1 MKRRRSAKKRL
12 AVERE
17 RTKAGV
23 ALNPSPFRALDGIMR
38 RLAALLLQCL
48 ALEVG
53 AGEGPV
59 EVHQVLDLPSAG
71 TDKVVAMTLDACGG
85 GFDRDLIQLLIDH
98 RVPATIFATKR
109 WLDHNP
115 SGLALIKA
123 HSDLFEVEDH
133 GARHVPAVIGMDR
146 RVYGILGHPDI
157 AHLQAE
163 VTGGAEAVGKA
174 TGVAPRWY
182 RAATAEYDPDALTAI
197 ADMGFKVA
205 GFSLNVDD
213 GATLDKEAIVIRMR
227 RIKRGDIL
235 IAHMNRPNSDTAEAL
250 AEILPSLLEQ
260 GYRFVKL
267 GEFGVRPATSGRT
280 ARIKGNKPLSR
291 ATPDG

>member
-163 VTGGAEAVGKA
+163 VIGGAEAVGKA

-182 RAATAEYDPDALTAI
+182 RAATAEYDPEALAAI

-267 GEFGVRPATSGRT
+267 GEFGVRPATSGPT

>member
-1 MKRRRSAKKRL
+1 
-12 AVERE
+12 
-17 RTKAGV
+17 
-23 ALNPSPFRALDGIMR
+23 MR

-59 EVHQVLDLPSAG
+59 EVHQVLDVPSAG
-71 TDKVVAMTLDACGG
+71 TDKMVALTLDACGG
-85 GFDRDLIQLLIDH
+85 GFDRDLLQMLID
-98 RVPATIFATKR
+98 RRIPATIFATGR
-109 WLDHNP
+109 WLEHNP
-115 SGLALIKA
+115 SGVTLIKT

-133 GARHVPAVIGMDR
+133 GARHVPAVIGADR

-157 AHLQAE
+157 AHLQTE
-163 VTGGAEAVGKA
+163 VAGGAAAVEKA
-174 TGVAPRWY
+174 TGVKPHWY
-182 RAATAEYDPDALTAI
+182 RAATAEYDPEALAAI
-197 ADMGFKVA
+197 SDMGFKVA

-213 GATLDKEAIVIRMR
+213 GATLDKAAIVVRMR

-250 AEILPSLLEQ
+250 AEILPSLVEQ

-267 GEFGVRPATSGRT
+267 GDFGVRPAADGRT
-280 ARIKGNKPLSR
+280 ARVKSPRPLSKV
-291 ATPDG
+291 TPDG

>member
-1 MKRRRSAKKRL
+1 MEGA
-12 AVERE
+12 
-17 RTKAGV
+17 KAGT
-23 ALNPSPFRALDGIMR
+23 AFNPSPFRALDEIMR
-38 RLAALLLQCL
+38 RLGALLLQCL
-48 ALEVG
+48 ALEVS

-59 EVHQVLDLPSAG
+59 EVHHVLDLPSAG
-71 TDKVVAMTLDACGG
+71 TEKVVALTLDACGG
-85 GFDRDLIQLLIDH
+85 GFDRDLIQLLID
-98 RVPATIFATKR
+98 RRIPATIFATKR
-109 WLDHNP
+109 WLGHNP

-133 GARHVPAVIGMDR
+133 GARHVPAVIGADR

-163 VTGGAEAVGKA
+163 VTGGAEAVEKA

-182 RAATAEYDPDALTAI
+182 RAATAEYDPEALAAI
-197 ADMGFKVA
+197 TDMGFKVA

-250 AEILPSLLEQ
+250 VEILPSLVEQ
-260 GYRFVKL
+260 GFRFVKL
-267 GEFGVRPATSGRT
+267 GDFGVRPAAGGRT
-280 ARIKGNKPLSR
+280 ARVKGPKPLSR
-291 ATPDG
+291 VTPNG

>member
-1 MKRRRSAKKRL
+1 
-12 AVERE
+12 
-17 RTKAGV
+17 
-23 ALNPSPFRALDGIMR
+23 MR

-71 TDKVVAMTLDACGG
+71 TDKMVALTLDACGG
-85 GFDRDLIQLLIDH
+85 GFDRDLLQMLID
-98 RVPATIFATKR
+98 RRIPATIFATGR
-109 WLDHNP
+109 WLEHNP
-115 SGLALIKA
+115 SGVTLIKT

-133 GARHVPAVIGMDR
+133 GARHVPAVIGADR

-157 AHLQAE
+157 AHLQTE
-163 VTGGAEAVGKA
+163 VAGGAAAVEKA
-174 TGVAPRWY
+174 TGVKPHWY
-182 RAATAEYDPDALTAI
+182 RAATAEYDPEALAAI
-197 ADMGFKVA
+197 SDMGFKVA

-213 GATLDKEAIVIRMR
+213 GATLDKAAIVVRMR

-250 AEILPSLLEQ
+250 AEILPSLVEQ

-267 GEFGVRPATSGRT
+267 GDFGVRPAAGGRT
-280 ARIKGNKPLSR
+280 ARVKSPRPLSKV
-291 ATPDG
+291 TPDG

>member
-1 MKRRRSAKKRL
+1 
-12 AVERE
+12 
-17 RTKAGV
+17 
-23 ALNPSPFRALDGIMR
+23 MR

-71 TDKVVAMTLDACGG
+71 TDKAVALTLDACGG
-85 GFDRDLIQLLIDH
+85 GFDRELIQLLIDH
-98 RVPATIFATKR
+98 RVPATIFATRR

-115 SGLALIKA
+115 SGLALVKA
-123 HSDLFEVEDH
+123 HSDLFEIEDH
-133 GARHVPAVIGMDR
+133 GARHVPAVIGADR

-163 VTGGAEAVGKA
+163 VIGGAEAVGKA

-182 RAATAEYDPDALTAI
+182 RAATAEYDPEALTAI

-205 GFSLNVDD
+205 GVFSQCRRWRNVGQRGHRYSD
-213 GATLDKEAIVIRMR
+213 ATDQTWRHPDCPHESAEFRYGGGLGGDLAVSPRARLSIREAGRIRCAPSNQR
-227 RIKRGDIL
+227 R
-235 IAHMNRPNSDTAEAL
+235 A
-250 AEILPSLLEQ
+250 
-260 GYRFVKL
+260 
-267 GEFGVRPATSGRT
+267 
-280 ARIKGNKPLSR
+280 
-291 ATPDG
+291 